1 MREDEIIRIDIND
14 KYVITSDSNQMV
26 VNEKRIS
33 KGEKTAGEE
42 ALSPISYMRT
52 VNECYKFLL
61 QRQIRE
67 SKASGFTALMEEVRR
82 IEEELDASILI

>member
-1 MREDEIIRIDIND
+1 MRLDIND
-14 KYVITSDSNQMV
+14 KYCITSDSNQMV

-42 ALSPISYMRT
+42 ALTPIGYMST
-52 VNECYKFLL
+52 LNQCYKFLL

-67 SKASGFTALMEEVRR
+67 SKASGFSELMAEVRR

>member
-1 MREDEIIRIDIND
+1 MRLDIND
-14 KYVITSDSNQMV
+14 KYCITSDSAQMV

-42 ALSPISYMRT
+42 ALNPIGYMRT
-52 VNECYKFLL
+52 INECYKFLL

-67 SKASGFTALMEEVRR
+67 SNASGFSALMEEVRR

>member
-1 MREDEIIRIDIND
+1 MI
-14 KYVITSDSNQMV
+14 VS
-26 VNEKRIS
+26 EKRIS

-42 ALSPISYMRT
+42 ALSPIGYMRT
-52 VNECYKFLL
+52 INECYKFLL

-67 SKASGFTALMEEVRR
+67 SKASGFTELMEEVRR